1 MGGVLASCG
10 LKALRCWNLTDYA
23 TREAQALSVG
33 FESQTRIR
41 IARAVRNA
49 AIVQTS
55 HLQRILR
62 VGYALSALSDTPK
75 RTPKNLWL
83 LLEVLGSPWRIGG
96 CESSLE
102 TESSG
107 VTGCLWTSLEVP
119 GRPQMA
125 PRAGFQIARKL
136 LSERVAQTSNELDTP
151 SDTPR
156 IHALRSASDRRCEGC
171 HSNLQRPAISSIGMA
186 AASTD
191 SALWFRHAR

>member
-102 TESSG
+102 TEPSG
-107 VTGCLWTSLEVP
+107 VCWMSMDVPGSPWTSLDGSP
-119 GRPQMA
+119 GRVPNRSQVV
-125 PRAGFQIARKL
+125 
-136 LSERVAQTSNELDTP
+136 ERTS
-151 SDTPR
+151 
-156 IHALRSASDRRCEGC
+156 
-171 HSNLQRPAISSIGMA
+171 RP
-186 AASTD
+186 D
-191 SALWFRHAR
+191 FE

>member
-1 MGGVLASCG
+1 KPS
-10 LKALRCWNLTDYA
+10 LRA
-23 TREAQALSVG
+23 FA
-33 FESQTRIR
+33 
-41 IARAVRNA
+41 
-49 AIVQTS
+49 
-55 HLQRILR
+55 
-62 VGYALSALSDTPK
+62 
-75 RTPKNLWL
+75 
-83 LLEVLGSPWRIGG
+83 
-96 CESSLE
+96 
-102 TESSG
+102 
-107 VTGCLWTSLEVP
+107 GCLWTSLEVP
-119 GRPQMA
+119 GRPWMA

>member
-62 VGYALSALSDTPK
+62 VGYALTALSDTPK
-75 RTPKNLWL
+75 RTPK
-83 LLEVLGSPWRIGG
+83 ICG
-96 CESSLE
+96 CCWKS
-102 TESSG
+102 
-107 VTGCLWTSLEVP
+107 WEVP
-119 GRPQMA
+119 GA
-125 PRAGFQIARKL
+125 
-136 LSERVAQTSNELDTP
+136 SEDAK
-151 SDTPR
+151 
-156 IHALRSASDRRCEGC
+156 
-171 HSNLQRPAISSIGMA
+171 A
-186 AASTD
+186 A
-191 SALWFRHAR
+191 

>member
-1 MGGVLASCG
+1 MGGSAPTDMRVRPGRGPRELRAKSASLLEPYG
-10 LKALRCWNLTDYA
+10 LW

-102 TESSG
+102 TEPSG
-107 VTGCLWTSLEVP
+107 VCWMSMDVPGSPWTSLDGSP
-119 GRPQMA
+119 GRIRS
-125 PRAGFQIARKL
+125 RA
-136 LSERVAQTSNELDTP
+136 
-151 SDTPR
+151 
-156 IHALRSASDRRCEGC
+156 
-171 HSNLQRPAISSIGMA
+171 
-186 AASTD
+186 
-191 SALWFRHAR
+191 